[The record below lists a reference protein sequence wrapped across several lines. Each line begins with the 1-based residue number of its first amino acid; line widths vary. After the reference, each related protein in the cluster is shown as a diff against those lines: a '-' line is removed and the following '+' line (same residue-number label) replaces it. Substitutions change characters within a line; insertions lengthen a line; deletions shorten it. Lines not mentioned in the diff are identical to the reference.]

1 MIRPCYGIDTCL
13 RKRGF
18 RQSSRRIMTMADS
31 PLGHFLRTLAFFV
44 SVSLGAV
51 LIGGHACAAPEAYY
65 MMDARTGETLFE
77 DNAETPLHPAS
88 LTKMLTLYIAFQEIE
103 QGNISL
109 DSMITVSKN
118 AAAQPPSRLGL
129 KAGQKI
135 QLRYLIRAAA
145 IKSANDAAQAI
156 GDAIGGNQ
164 ANFSERM
171 TRTARALGMRNSTFK
186 NASGLT
192 AKGHLSTAKDMSIL
206 GRHLFY
212 DFPKY
217 YNIFS
222 RRQTDAGLTDVANT
236 NRKFLDAYKGADGI
250 KTGYTQPAGFNL
262 TASAERGGVRLI
274 ATVFGGASTVDRN
287 AKMAKMLDRGFA
299 KAKPNVGEQPPPPPQ
314 FDNADNELLANAMI
328 EDGLPQGG
336 LGSAAKTVRQ
346 VVTLTSS
353 PRPIPRPNF
362 SELANDA
369 QEQVAE
375 MADGIAG
382 ALAEATGIAAPSA
395 DLPFAVAATEVPN
408 APIVTVQEA
417 EAATL
422 RPLLRPQTAPDLAPT
437 AIASIEPIPAAPAE
451 PAAQSSGTLASDT
464 VQLAAAVPAPAAQN
478 AAIQPLRQAPIY
490 DDQTMLAKANATQP
504 LPAELPATGEVVTRL
519 STSGGAH
526 WGVNIGRFSSSDSAE
541 RILLKTQLVESATL
555 GLSLRKVT
563 QKGGGYDANFLG
575 LTEVAAALACRRLT
589 ARAIPCITLGP

>member
-1 MIRPCYGIDTCL
+1 MI
-13 RKRGF
+13 
-18 RQSSRRIMTMADS
+18 MADG
-31 PLGHFLRTLAFFV
+31 PFGRFLRSLAFIV
-44 SVSLGAV
+44 SVSLGAALSV
-51 LIGGHACAAPEAYY
+51 GYASAAPEAYY

-103 QGNISL
+103 RGNLSL

-156 GDAIGGNQ
+156 GDAIGGSQ
-164 ANFSERM
+164 AKFAERM
-171 TRTARALGMRNSTFK
+171 TRTARALGMRNSSFK

-192 AKGHLSTAKDMSIL
+192 AKGHVSTAKDMSIL

-212 DFPKY
+212 DFPQY

-236 NRKFLDAYKGADGI
+236 NRKFLDSYKGADGI

-274 ATVFGGASTVDRN
+274 ATVFGGKSTDDRN

-299 KAKPNVGEQPPPPPQ
+299 KAKRNVGEQPPAPPQ
-314 FDNADNELLANAMI
+314 FDNADNELLANAMV

-353 PRPIPRPNF
+353 PRPMPRPNF
-362 SELANDA
+362 SELATGA

-382 ALAEATGIAAPSA
+382 ALAEVTGLAASSA
-395 DLPFAVAATEVPN
+395 DLPFAVAADGTPTAAAPVVTAQN
-408 APIVTVQEA
+408 AQPS
-417 EAATL
+417 TL
-422 RPLLRPQTAPDLAPT
+422 RPLPRPHKIADLAP
-437 AIASIEPIPAAPAE
+437 ARNPAQVPAQDSV
-451 PAAQSSGTLASDT
+451 AAQPSM
-464 VQLAAAVPAPAAQN
+464 VAAAAPAPAAATDEGGTTSRSAIAP
-478 AAIQPLRQAPIY
+478 AAAQLASLAPAAAPIAEVAAPQPQRQAPIY
-490 DDQTMLAKANATQP
+490 DDQAVLAKANAAEP
-504 LPAELPATGEVVTRL
+504 PAPELLGKGEVITRL

-526 WGVNIGRFSSSDSAE
+526 WGVNIGRFSSSDAAE

-555 GLSLRKVT
+555 GQSLRKVT
-563 QKGGGYDANFLG
+563 EKGGGFDANFLG
-575 LTEVAAALACRRLT
+575 LTEEAAALACRRLT

>member
-1 MIRPCYGIDTCL
+1 
-13 RKRGF
+13 
-18 RQSSRRIMTMADS
+18 MTMADS
-31 PLGHFLRTLAFFV
+31 PLGHFLRRLVFFV
-44 SVSLGAV
+44 SVSLGAA
-51 LIGGHACAAPEAYY
+51 LTAGHAFAAPDAYY

-77 DNAETPLHPAS
+77 DNADTRLHPAS

-103 QGNISL
+103 QGNLSL
-109 DSMITVSKN
+109 DTMITVSKN

-164 ANFSERM
+164 ANFAERM

-212 DFPKY
+212 DFPQY

-236 NRKFLDAYKGADGI
+236 NRKFLDGYKGADGI

-274 ATVFGGASTVDRN
+274 ATVFGGASTADRN

-299 KAKPNVGEQPPPPPQ
+299 KAKPNVGEQPPAPPQ
-314 FDNADNELLANAMI
+314 FDNADNELLANAMV

-336 LGSAAKTVRQ
+336 LGSAAKTLRQ

-353 PRPIPRPNF
+353 PRPMPRPDF
-362 SELANDA
+362 SELATGA

-375 MADGIAG
+375 MADSIAG
-382 ALAEATGIAAPSA
+382 ALAEATGQTATSA
-395 DLPFAVAATEVPN
+395 DLPFAVAAAETPT
-408 APIVTVQEA
+408 APVVTVHDAQT
-417 EAATL
+417 ATL
-422 RPLLRPQTAPDLAPT
+422 RPAPRPQN
-437 AIASIEPIPAAPAE
+437 APA
-451 PAAQSSGTLASDT
+451 
-464 VQLAAAVPAPAAQN
+464 PAPAAEVAPTLVAAVEPVPDASLQADAAISSEVAADVTQLALAAVSQAPAALI
-478 AAIQPLRQAPIY
+478 AAIQPQRQAPIY
-490 DDQTMLAKANATQP
+490 DDQTVLAKANATQP
-504 LPAELPATGEVVTRL
+504 TAPELPATGEVITRL

-526 WGVNIGRFSSSDSAE
+526 WGVNIGRFASSDAAE

-563 QKGGGYDANFLG
+563 EKGGGFDANFLG
-575 LTEVAAALACRRLT
+575 LTEEAAALACRRLT

>member
-1 MIRPCYGIDTCL
+1 
-13 RKRGF
+13 
-18 RQSSRRIMTMADS
+18 MTMADS
-31 PLGHFLRTLAFFV
+31 PLGHFLRRLAFFV

-51 LIGGHACAAPEAYY
+51 LMAAHAYAAPEAYH

-164 ANFSERM
+164 AKFAERM

-212 DFPKY
+212 DFPQY

-274 ATVFGGASTVDRN
+274 ATIFGGASTADRN

-299 KAKPNVGEQPPPPPQ
+299 KAKPNVGEQPPAPPQ
-314 FDNADNELLANAMI
+314 FDNADNELLANAMV

-336 LGSAAKTVRQ
+336 LGSAAKTLRQ

-353 PRPIPRPNF
+353 PRPMPRPDF
-362 SELANDA
+362 SELADGA

-382 ALAEATGIAAPSA
+382 ALAEATGVAATSA
-395 DLPFAVAATEVPN
+395 DLPFAVAAADVSITPV
-408 APIVTVQEA
+408 VTVQKA

-422 RPLLRPQTAPDLAPT
+422 RPMPRPQTAPDLAPT
-437 AIASIEPIPAAPAE
+437 AIASIEPIPAE
-451 PAAQSSGTLASDT
+451 PAAQSSSIQAADA
-464 VQLAAAVPAPAAQN
+464 VQLAAATPASAAQLD
-478 AAIQPLRQAPIY
+478 AVKPQRQAPIY
-490 DDQTMLAKANATQP
+490 DDQTVLAKANATQP
-504 LPAELPATGEVVTRL
+504 TAPELPATGEVVTRL

-563 QKGGGYDANFLG
+563 EKGGGFDANFLG
-575 LTEVAAALACRRLT
+575 LTEEAAALACRRLT

>member
-1 MIRPCYGIDTCL
+1 
-13 RKRGF
+13 
-18 RQSSRRIMTMADS
+18 MTMADS
-31 PLGHFLRTLAFFV
+31 PLGHFLRRLAFFI
-44 SVSLGAV
+44 SVSLGAA
-51 LIGGHACAAPEAYY
+51 LMGGHAYAAPEAYY

-77 DNAETPLHPAS
+77 DNAETRLHPAS

-103 QGNISL
+103 QGNLSL

-164 ANFSERM
+164 ANFAERM

-212 DFPKY
+212 DFPQY

-274 ATVFGGASTVDRN
+274 ATVFGGASTADRN

-299 KAKPNVGEQPPPPPQ
+299 KAKPNVGEQPPAPPQ
-314 FDNADNELLANAMI
+314 FDNADNELLANAMV

-336 LGSAAKTVRQ
+336 LGSAAKTLRQ

-353 PRPIPRPNF
+353 PRPMPRPNF
-362 SELANDA
+362 SELATGA

-382 ALAEATGIAAPSA
+382 ALAEVTGQTATSA
-395 DLPFAVAATEVPN
+395 DLPFAVAAAE
-408 APIVTVQEA
+408 APTAPVVTVHDAQTD
-417 EAATL
+417 TL
-422 RPLLRPQTAPDLAPT
+422 RPAPRPNNAPT
-437 AIASIEPIPAAPAE
+437 PAPATEVAPTLVAAIEPVPDASLQADA
-451 PAAQSSGTLASDT
+451 TLASENAADVT
-464 VQLAAAVPAPAAQN
+464 QLALAAVSQAPAALI
-478 AAIQPLRQAPIY
+478 AAIQPQRQAPIY
-490 DDQTMLAKANATQP
+490 DDQTVLAKANATDP
-504 LPAELPATGEVVTRL
+504 PPAPELPATGEVVTRL

-526 WGVNIGRFSSSDSAE
+526 WGVNIGRFASSDAAE

-563 QKGGGYDANFLG
+563 EKGGGFDANFLG
-575 LTEVAAALACRRLT
+575 LTEEAAALACRRLT

>member
-1 MIRPCYGIDTCL
+1 
-13 RKRGF
+13 
-18 RQSSRRIMTMADS
+18 MTMADS
-31 PLGHFLRTLAFFV
+31 PLGHFLRRLAFFI
-44 SVSLGAV
+44 SVSLGAA
-51 LIGGHACAAPEAYY
+51 LIGGHAYAAPEAYY

-77 DNAETPLHPAS
+77 DNAETRLHPAS

-103 QGNISL
+103 QGNLSL

-164 ANFSERM
+164 ANFAERM

-212 DFPKY
+212 DFPQY

-262 TASAERGGVRLI
+262 TASAERGSVRLI
-274 ATVFGGASTVDRN
+274 ATVFGGASTADRN

-299 KAKPNVGEQPPPPPQ
+299 KAKPNVGEQPPAPPQ

-336 LGSAAKTVRQ
+336 LGSAAKTLRQ

-353 PRPIPRPNF
+353 PRPMPRPNF
-362 SELANDA
+362 SELATGA

-382 ALAEATGIAAPSA
+382 ALAEATGVAATSA
-395 DLPFAVAATEVPN
+395 DLPFAVAAAETPN
-408 APIVTVQEA
+408 AAVVTVSQA
-417 EAATL
+417 QPATL
-422 RPLLRPQTAPDLAPT
+422 RPAPRPKTQEQALPDA
-437 AIASIEPIPAAPAE
+437 
-451 PAAQSSGTLASDT
+451 GT
-464 VQLAAAVPAPAAQN
+464 APAAMAVAEPVPVVAPETEAAPKAAAADSSDVAADVTQLALAAVSQAPAALI
-478 AAIQPLRQAPIY
+478 AAIQPQRQAPIY
-490 DDQTMLAKANATQP
+490 DDQTVLAKANDSEP
-504 LPAELPATGEVVTRL
+504 PPAELPATGEVITRL

-526 WGVNIGRFSSSDSAE
+526 WGVNIGRFASSDAAE

-563 QKGGGYDANFLG
+563 EKGGGFDANFLG
-575 LTEVAAALACRRLT
+575 LTEEAAALACRRLT

>member
-1 MIRPCYGIDTCL
+1 
-13 RKRGF
+13 
-18 RQSSRRIMTMADS
+18 MTIADS
-31 PLGHFLRTLAFFV
+31 PIGRLLRRLAFFV
-44 SVSLGAV
+44 SVSLGAA
-51 LIGGHACAAPEAYY
+51 LMAGPASAAPEAYY

-77 DNAETPLHPAS
+77 DNAETRLHPAS

-103 QGNISL
+103 QGNLSL

-164 ANFSERM
+164 ANFAERM
-171 TRTARALGMRNSTFK
+171 TRTARAMGMRNSTFK

-212 DFPKY
+212 DFPQY

-222 RRQTDAGLTDVANT
+222 RRQTDAGMTDVANT

-274 ATVFGGASTVDRN
+274 ATVFGGASTADRN

-299 KAKPNVGEQPPPPPQ
+299 KADPNVGEQPPTPPQ
-314 FDNADNELLANAMI
+314 FENSDNDLLANAMI

-336 LGSAAKTVRQ
+336 LGSAAKTLRQ

-353 PRPIPRPNF
+353 PRPMPRPDF
-362 SELANDA
+362 SKLANGA

-382 ALAEATGIAAPSA
+382 ALAEATGVAAPMA
-395 DLPFAVAATEVPN
+395 DLPFAVAQTPAAI
-408 APIVTVQEA
+408 APGVIAPAAVAPVVTVQQA
-417 EAATL
+417 QAGTL
-422 RPLLRPQTAPDLAPT
+422 RPAPRPQTAPNLTPT
-437 AIASIEPIPAAPAE
+437 AIASLEPIPDTPAE
-451 PAAQSSGTLASDT
+451 PAAQSSGTQAAET
-464 VQLAAAVPAPAAQN
+464 VQLVAATPAPAVQIAAVQN
-478 AAIQPLRQAPIY
+478 DAVQIDAVQPQRQAPIY
-490 DDQTMLAKANATQP
+490 DDQTILAKADATP
-504 LPAELPATGEVVTRL
+504 PSLAPDLPATGEVITRL

-526 WGVNIGRFSSSDSAE
+526 WGVNIGRFSSSDAAE

-555 GLSLRKVT
+555 GLGLRKVT
-563 QKGGGYDANFLG
+563 EKGGGFDANFLG
-575 LTEVAAALACRRLT
+575 LTEEAASLVCRRLT

>member
-1 MIRPCYGIDTCL
+1 
-13 RKRGF
+13 
-18 RQSSRRIMTMADS
+18 MTMADS
-31 PLGHFLRTLAFFV
+31 PLGHFLRRLAFFV
-44 SVSLGAV
+44 SVSLGAA
-51 LIGGHACAAPEAYY
+51 LMAGHAFAAPDAYY

-77 DNAETPLHPAS
+77 DNADTRLHPAS

-103 QGNISL
+103 QGNLSL

-164 ANFSERM
+164 ANFAERM

-212 DFPKY
+212 DFPQY

-236 NRKFLDAYKGADGI
+236 NRKFLDGYKGADGI

-274 ATVFGGASTVDRN
+274 ATVFGGASTADRN
-287 AKMAKMLDRGFA
+287 TRMAKMLDRGFA
-299 KAKPNVGEQPPPPPQ
+299 KAKPNVGEQPPAPPQ

-336 LGSAAKTVRQ
+336 LGSAAKTLRQ

-353 PRPIPRPNF
+353 PRPMPRPDF
-362 SELANDA
+362 SELATGA
-369 QEQVAE
+369 QKQVAE
-375 MADGIAG
+375 MADSIAG
-382 ALAEATGIAAPSA
+382 ALAEATGQTATSA
-395 DLPFAVAATEVPN
+395 DLPFAVAAAETPTVPV
-408 APIVTVQEA
+408 VTVYDAQT
-417 EAATL
+417 ATL
-422 RPLLRPQTAPDLAPT
+422 RPAPRPQN
-437 AIASIEPIPAAPAE
+437 APA
-451 PAAQSSGTLASDT
+451 
-464 VQLAAAVPAPAAQN
+464 PAPAAEVAPTLVAAVEPVPDASLQADTALGSEVAADVTQLALAAVSQAPAALI
-478 AAIQPLRQAPIY
+478 AAIQPQRQAPIY
-490 DDQTMLAKANATQP
+490 DDQTVLAKANATQP
-504 LPAELPATGEVVTRL
+504 TAPELPATGEVITRL

-526 WGVNIGRFSSSDSAE
+526 WGVNIGRFASSDAAE

-563 QKGGGYDANFLG
+563 EKGGGFDANFLG
-575 LTEVAAALACRRLT
+575 LTEEAAALACRRLT